1 MKMKTAFAIGLA
13 LLAWFALILQW
24 LILLQVR
31 RAAGL
36 SLSGG
41 VGNFFSYFT
50 VLTNLLVALTLSLP
64 LVWPASRA
72 GHLLSAADFRT
83 GVAANIALVG
93 LTYSLL
99 LRALWQPQGAQWLA
113 DTLLHDAV
121 PLLYLLLWAW
131 VVPRAVLGW
140 SSALRWTLYPL
151 AYLAVRAAA
160 RRLAGP
166 LSVSVHRCRAT
177 GLCTRGLECCR
188 RAGGVPAD
196 RGGADRVESAQAGN
210 GGEFA
215 MRLERW
221 T

>member
-1 MKMKTAFAIGLA
+1 MKVKTAFAVGLA
-13 LLAWFALILQW
+13 ALAWFALILQL

-50 VLTNLLVALTLSLP
+50 VLTNMLVAVTLSWP
-64 LVWPASRA
+64 LAWPASRV

-93 LTYSLL
+93 ITYSLL

-131 VVPRAVLGW
+131 AVPRATLRG
-140 SSALRWTLYPL
+140 SSALRWALYPL
-151 AYLAVRAAA
+151 VYLVFALLRGAWLGRFPYPFIDVAHLGYARVALNAAGMLIVFLLIA
-160 RRLAGP
+160 ACLIALNRLKP
-166 LSVSVHRCRAT
+166 NRH
-177 GLCTRGLECCR
+177 
-188 RAGGVPAD
+188 GG
-196 RGGADRVESAQAGN
+196 Q
-210 GGEFA
+210 F
-215 MRLERW
+215 
-221 T
+221 